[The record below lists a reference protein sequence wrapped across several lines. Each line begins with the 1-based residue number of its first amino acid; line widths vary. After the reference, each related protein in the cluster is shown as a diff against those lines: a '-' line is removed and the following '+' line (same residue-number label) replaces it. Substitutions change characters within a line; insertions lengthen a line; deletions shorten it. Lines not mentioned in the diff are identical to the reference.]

1 MKTTLTEL
9 IRWGEVKLV
18 LGAFLHPTPSV
29 HGIGKYCAE
38 KKGNYQPN
46 HKQTTNPQEWPIYE
60 R

>member
-46 HKQTTNPQEWPIYE
+46 HKQTTNPQE
-60 R
+60 